1 MSVLADGP
9 IFDSPSEKPA
19 RYWTYE
25 GGREVKVMLPAEPP
39 RRARAVGLCALD
51 ALRNLLPERIIE
63 DRGRRGVKVV
73 WG

>member
-25 GGREVKVMLPAEPP
+25 GGRRYPRTLSGLPHPIAP
-39 RRARAVGLCALD
+39 
-51 ALRNLLPERIIE
+51 
-63 DRGRRGVKVV
+63 RGRWRGE
-73 WG
+73 GHATG